1 MAGKLSVLTGRRILL
16 QADQFEEMF
25 TTCPA
30 GERAEFLDRVL
41 PAANVDDVP
50 YRLVCTLRADFLRSL
65 LDHVDVGSRLQ
76 DRLLPLSP
84 MGVATLERAVSE
96 PARVRGVQYDD
107 GLARQIAID
116 AAGGGGGLPLM
127 EFALTELWG
136 RQRRGRLT
144 FADYHSLGGVE
155 GALDGYADG
164 VFAEL
169 EERGLGDR
177 VRRVMLALAVAVK
190 GLRRQPGGSWDETV
204 SPVTWKWSR
213 TWPAAAC

>member
-1 MAGKLSVLTGRRILL
+1 
-16 QADQFEEMF
+16 
-25 TTCPA
+25 
-30 GERAEFLDRVL
+30 
-41 PAANVDDVP
+41 VP

-127 EFALTELWG
+127 EFALTELWA

-144 FADYHSLGGVE
+144 FADYHSSVVSREPSIGTPKVSLLSWRNAGWGT
-155 GALDGYADG
+155 GSDG
-164 VFAEL
+164 
-169 EERGLGDR
+169 
-177 VRRVMLALAVAVK
+177 
-190 GLRRQPGGSWDETV
+190 
-204 SPVTWKWSR
+204 
-213 TWPAAAC
+213 